1 MCKVGFLLTLLLS
14 CYSGQCIFYLQS
26 SGCHFQI
33 RQPAASWISGYLE
46 NFRAKI
52 TCISICAIYLLIL
65 FNISSHPI
73 HEFLYAFHL
82 QRRTKIT
89 RICFP
94 VTDYLSNCILFYFLR
109 LQILFHRFLITHGKT
124 VIRFFRYL
132 RKIDTPFIQS
142 VLQICQYLCLIRSHL
157 IHLIDEYERRY
168 LISFEQSPKRTRVSL
183 HPIGT
188 IDHQDCII
196 QHL

>member
-1 MCKVGFLLTLLLS
+1 MCQAIPCCIPGNLIGFCAKKTCAFSFHVTLT
-14 CYSGQCIFYLQS
+14 
-26 SGCHFQI
+26 GC
-33 RQPAASWISGYLE
+33 R
-46 NFRAKI
+46 
-52 TCISICAIYLLIL
+52 ICFSLLIFL
-65 FNISSHPI
+65 YVTGHPI

-168 LISFEQSPKRTRVSL
+168 LISFEQSPKRTCVSL